1 MPLGNGI
8 IFLVGSEQVAK
19 DDVVSFVFAT
29 PSASFPTSCADC
41 QAQEVSCGYEAF
53 LNSHHKKLEPMGKP
67 KPCLGKSLL
76 PPPGERELLIFAP
89 FFGGCV

>member
-8 IFLVGSEQVAK
+8 IFLVASEQVTK
-19 DDVVSFVFAT
+19 DDVVSLVFVT
-29 PSASFPTSCADC
+29 PSVSFPTSYADC
-41 QAQEVSCGYEAF
+41 QAQEVSCGCEAF
-53 LNSHHKKLEPMGKP
+53 LNSHHKKTSPWANP
-67 KPCLGKSLL
+67 KPYLGKSLL